1 MTQLNYVYQ
10 LKFFFERG
18 KQNVTTTS
26 CRVCDIYSHHYFFGS
41 LHFTAPFRLKVHLLL
56 ITITTFGLVKKAI
69 SGGPSNKNTYIH
81 TQG

>member
-1 MTQLNYVYQ
+1 MPCMRHL
-10 LKFFFERG
+10 LSSLF
-18 KQNVTTTS
+18 
-26 CRVCDIYSHHYFFGS
+26 FFGS

-81 TQG
+81 THRDRYQRIEFNYIIVPFTSI